1 MLGSGVFGV
10 CWSGFG
16 CVGVGWG
23 GLGLVW
29 GGLVCVIVYGGTT
42 LRHAALLV
50 GRPAVGVGNIYGARC
65 GVFQRGT
72 VVQWVEGRAA
82 EQEVGGSIPGRWDGV
97 WVGEG

>member
-1 MLGSGVFGV
+1 M
-10 CWSGFG
+10 
-16 CVGVGWG
+16 
-23 GLGLVW
+23 
-29 GGLVCVIVYGGTT
+29 CVIVYGGTT

-72 VVQWVEGRAA
+72 VVEWVAGRAA

-97 WVGEG
+97 WVGEGWVVCNALKWARSCWDRLG